1 MSKKKRHIFQI
12 EIFLFILFL
21 FIFLIFISNIN
32 KKESEVDKAIRL
44 GGEWFLNNQNENFLI
59 YEYDIEKEN
68 SSGRHY
74 LREMGGLWAV
84 TELEDYTRDSRYNQ
98 LEMKGFE
105 YFSKF
110 FYEGS
115 DGKTMIVRMT
125 LNNDK
130 IAYSA
135 FIILAI
141 SNMEI
146 DRKREYLEKL
156 GNGLLFQQRKDG
168 SLITYFNSNSNEGI
182 DYYPGESL
190 FALMVLYNETGETKY
205 LESVQ
210 KAFPYYANY
219 WRNNK
224 NAAFIPWHSRADYM
238 LYKETKN
245 DEVANFVFEMN
256 DWMID
261 YHNPSKNCSEF
272 HFSKGIVSAVYM
284 EGMNKAYEIAKEK
297 GDKKRIK
304 CYGNFIKEGAEAIIK
319 LQVLPEKNLSE
330 QAIGGFRGST
340 YSNTLRVDRN
350 QHAVIALMEGKNAGI
365 LE

>member
-1 MSKKKRHIFQI
+1 M
-12 EIFLFILFL
+12 
-21 FIFLIFISNIN
+21 
-32 KKESEVDKAIRL
+32 
-44 GGEWFLNNQNENFLI
+44 NNQNENFLI
-59 YEYDIEKEN
+59 YEYNIEKGN
-68 SSGRHY
+68 SSGSHY

-84 TELEDYTRDSRYNQ
+84 TELEDYTGDSRYNQ

-105 YFSKF
+105 YFSQF

-115 DGKTMIVRMT
+115 DGNTMIIRMIS
-125 LNNDK
+125 NNDK

-135 FIILAI
+135 FMILAI

-146 DRKREYLEKL
+146 DRKNEYLEKL
-156 GNGLLFQQRKDG
+156 GNGLLLQQREDG
-168 SLITYFNSNSNEGI
+168 SLITYFNSNSNDGI

-205 LESVQ
+205 LEAVQ

-224 NAAFIPWHSRADYM
+224 NAAFIPWHSRANYM

-284 EGMNKAYEIAKEK
+284 EGMNKAYELAKEK
-297 GDKKRIK
+297 GDKNRIE
-304 CYGNFIKEGAEAIIK
+304 CYENFVKEGAEAIMK
-319 LQVLPEKNLSE
+319 LQVSPGENLSE

-350 QHAVIALMEGKNAGI
+350 QHAVIALMEAKTANL